1 MPAPRPRVEAPVA
14 RGRAEGAFRTD
25 LPIAW
30 MINVLHAVMH
40 SAADEIRA
48 GRLTSE
54 RAADHITATVLA
66 AFTPPGQPVLE
77 TGGGA

>member
-1 MPAPRPRVEAPVA
+1 
-14 RGRAEGAFRTD
+14 
-25 LPIAW
+25 

-66 AFTPPGQPVLE
+66 AFTPPGQPVPE